1 MKLLVK
7 CELKPTQQ
15 KQMMEIVYRYFYAF
29 HHDKK
34 YEATSIF
41 IEAYNALHDSV
52 RFAMAD

>member
-1 MKLLVK
+1 
-7 CELKPTQQ
+7 
-15 KQMMEIVYRYFYAF
+15 MMEIVYRYFYAF